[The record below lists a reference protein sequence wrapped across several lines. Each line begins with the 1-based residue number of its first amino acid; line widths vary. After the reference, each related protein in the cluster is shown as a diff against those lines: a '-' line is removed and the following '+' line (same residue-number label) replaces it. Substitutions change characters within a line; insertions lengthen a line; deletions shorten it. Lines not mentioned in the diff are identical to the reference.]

1 MEKNENNVDKMI
13 EQNLQAGPPG
23 MEIDIRKETMS
34 RIEAYENKKAKIK
47 NIGLW
52 FVSLFVF
59 CAGILS
65 IILFEGLLI
74 YYEDLFLRLNLD
86 ATIVKLGFQ
95 GVFLMFVLIS
105 LTVMISQVRP
115 AKHLNRLMFL
125 LSF

>member
-1 MEKNENNVDKMI
+1 MEKNENDVDKMI
-13 EQNLQAGPPG
+13 KENLLTSPPG

-52 FVSLFVF
+52 LVSLFVF

-65 IILFEGLLI
+65 ILLFEGLLV
-74 YYEDLFLRLNLD
+74 YYEDLFLRLQLD
-86 ATIVKLGFQ
+86 SMIVKLGFQ
-95 GVFLMFVLIS
+95 GVFLIFVLIS